1 MIACKVWPLDL
12 IEALEQYNTLGYEKG
27 RWTNCTVGGIYTI
40 AKGST
45 VSSLDRISSG
55 SARPYLV
62 SLSVFSA
69 VKP

>member
-1 MIACKVWPLDL
+1 MKACKLMPLDF

-45 VSSLDRISSG
+45 VTSSLDRI
-55 SARPYLV
+55 ATFHQVPLD
-62 SLSVFSA
+62 
-69 VKP
+69 PT